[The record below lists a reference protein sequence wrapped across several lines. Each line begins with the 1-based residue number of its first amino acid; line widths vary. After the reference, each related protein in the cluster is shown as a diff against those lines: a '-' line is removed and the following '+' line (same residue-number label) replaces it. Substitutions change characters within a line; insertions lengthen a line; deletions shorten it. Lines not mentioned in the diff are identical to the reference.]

1 MSRAW
6 GDPHRVQWEADTG
19 PAAGRDVL
27 WGKGAALPSTHLS
40 HRSQTVECQLLPC
53 RLWGRHSTR
62 VHIPKMRLWHQAQ
75 PAAAEGGEEGTQTQW
90 QAGAGL
96 HRAAVLG
103 QVLQHL
109 KVAPGDCSQWSWPR
123 QQHREGMR
131 GAHHC
136 SPRGTA
142 VGLGLSHSRAP
153 TSPRPPGG
161 AGCAQQVLLSH
172 HCFTARSTRPH
183 HGHQALPS
191 APAPTQP
198 QWCSRKATVTLL
210 PPSPFKSEVPPFPP
224 HESKLHLYSHPCR
237 PGSVHRRR
245 LVALGGIR
253 GLGEGR
259 LLVAVVADVGVTGV
273 RRGDLR
279 RGVDVAVRKVLHP
292 HLIPLVGEGDQE
304 ALRKAEP
311 VRARR

>member
-153 TSPRPPGG
+153 TPPPPPEELAVHSRSYSAITASQQG
-161 AGCAQQVLLSH
+161 AHGP
-172 HCFTARSTRPH
+172 TTGTRPCPLPQH
-183 HGHQALPS
+183 PPNPSGVRAKQPSPSCPLPRSSQRSLPS
-191 APAPTQP
+191 HPTRVNCTCTAIPAGRAQYT
-198 QWCSRKATVTLL
+198 
-210 PPSPFKSEVPPFPP
+210 
-224 HESKLHLYSHPCR
+224 
-237 PGSVHRRR
+237 
-245 LVALGGIR
+245 GG
-253 GLGEGR
+253 GW
-259 LLVAVVADVGVTGV
+259 
-273 RRGDLR
+273 
-279 RGVDVAVRKVLHP
+279 
-292 HLIPLVGEGDQE
+292 
-304 ALRKAEP
+304 
-311 VRARR
+311 

>member
-153 TSPRPPGG
+153 TSPPPRRSWLCT
-161 AGCAQQVLLSH
+161 AG
-172 HCFTARSTRPH
+172 
-183 HGHQALPS
+183 
-191 APAPTQP
+191 PTQP
-198 QWCSRKATVTLL
+198 SLL
-210 PPSPFKSEVPPFPP
+210 HSKEHTAPPRAPGPALCPSTHPTPVVFAQSNRHPPAPFP
-224 HESKLHLYSHPCR
+224 
-237 PGSVHRRR
+237 VQ
-245 LVALGGIR
+245 VR
-253 GLGEGR
+253 GPSLPTPRE
-259 LLVAVVADVGVTGV
+259 
-273 RRGDLR
+273 
-279 RGVDVAVRKVLHP
+279 
-292 HLIPLVGEGDQE
+292 
-304 ALRKAEP
+304 
-311 VRARR
+311 